1 MRTYNP
7 DGSPNATDW
16 LASDEGERATLVSD
30 YHRRKR
36 ISLPNPDLHAVIHV
50 VVENQ
55 LALGEA
61 VVVATLDR
69 LMTEGL
75 TRHDAIHAIGSVL
88 AEHLYELMRDP
99 AGSENAPYAAYLEQL
114 KKLSAKEWLRSAP

>member
-1 MRTYNP
+1 MRAYDP
-7 DGSPNATDW
+7 DGSPDPADW
-16 LASDEGERATLVSD
+16 LACDGGERAELVAA
-30 YHRRKR
+30 YHQRQH

-61 VVVATLDR
+61 VVVATAGR
-69 LMTEGL
+69 LVAEGL

-88 AEHLYELMRDP
+88 AEHLYELMRES
-99 AGSENAPYAAYLEQL
+99 AGPGDVTYATYLEQL
-114 KKLSAKEWLRSAP
+114 TKLNAQAWRRAAR